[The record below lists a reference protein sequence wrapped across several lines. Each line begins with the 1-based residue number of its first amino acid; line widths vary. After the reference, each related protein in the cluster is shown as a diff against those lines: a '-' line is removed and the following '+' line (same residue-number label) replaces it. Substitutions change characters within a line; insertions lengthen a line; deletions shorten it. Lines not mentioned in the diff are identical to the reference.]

1 MEECIYIMS
10 CVSSTSI
17 EDVSTC
23 LKDVSPKAALWMQ
36 MYIFKDR
43 SVTLDLLKRAEDS
56 GFSAIVVTADSPIS
70 GQWKT
75 NLPEGFAN
83 RTQDR

>member
-1 MEECIYIMS
+1 MS

-17 EDVSTC
+17 EDVSTY

-43 SVTLDLLKRAEDS
+43 CVTLDLLKRAEAS
-56 GFSAIVVTADSPIS
+56 GFSGVVVTVDSPIS

-75 NLPEGFAN
+75 NLPEGFAS
-83 RTQDR
+83 RTQDK

>member
-10 CVSSTSI
+10 SVSSI
-17 EDVSTC
+17 KMEDVANS
-23 LKDVSPKAALWMQ
+23 LKIASPKATLWMQ

-43 SVTLDLLKRAEDS
+43 SVTLDLLKRAETS
-56 GFSAIVVTADSPIS
+56 GFSAIVVTVDSPIS

-75 NLPEGFAN
+75 NLPEGFAS
-83 RTQDR
+83 RTQDK